1 MIIYVEYVIFDNFLL
16 DLFIGVL
23 VVKLL
28 RLKSW
33 RAFLSAFF
41 GTVLALIYPL
51 VSHEYIVIYK
61 ILTALMCCLPFVTN
75 NLASLIKAT
84 FYYVIVAFIFNG
96 LISLALNTVDEFG
109 YYSTGGLV
117 GLVTGGGMIGYI
129 VIYKFINMLAKRLSN
144 DKYVKMTVCIG
155 DKTVKAVGF
164 MDTGNIATASDGKG
178 IVFLDKNLSKK
189 INSDVIDYVFINT
202 VGSGKIFNVIKID
215 KLMIY
220 SGGEKHIYKNVNAVK
235 TNQSY
240 QGFQVLLSSN
250 LKEVSA

>member
-1 MIIYVEYVIFDNFLL
+1 MIIYVEYVIFDNFIL
-16 DLFIGVL
+16 DLFISVL
-23 VVKLL
+23 VVRLL

-33 RAFLSAFF
+33 RAFLSALI

-51 VSHEYIVIYK
+51 IGQKYIVIYK
-61 ILTALMCCLPFVTN
+61 ILTALTCCLPFTSK
-75 NLASLIKAT
+75 NLVSLLKAT
-84 FYYVIVAFIFNG
+84 FYFVVVAFIFNG
-96 LISLALNTVDEFG
+96 LISLGLNTVGEFG
-109 YYSTGGLV
+109 YYSNGGMV
-117 GLVTGGGMIGYI
+117 GIITGGGLIGYVI
-129 VIYKFINMLAKRLSN
+129 IYKFVNMLANRLSN

-155 DKTVKAVGF
+155 DKTVKTVGF
-164 MDTGNIATASDGKG
+164 MDTGNVATASDGKG

-235 TNQSY
+235 TNQNY